1 MQVTCRER
9 MRAIVSVIESHKSH
23 LDTLTQSFS
32 GMSSS
37 NSRSS
42 SDTHN
47 YNMKMLEIKTKFD
60 HDITVV
66 TDKMRLLN
74 RYAQGID
81 LDRKETEQTDINDD
95 EKMSRRDKRVE
106 LDEMVKEIKRLMSK
120 VERAKNDIVNHYE
133 LMMSVEGH
141 TNSKKEKLRL
151 DLKSIDL
158 YRDKSIEMS
167 ANITGWV
174 RSNSSEFPLLIPY
187 IERITNQRDP

>member
-133 LMMSVEGH
+133 LMMLVEGH
-141 TNSKKEKLRL
+141 T
-151 DLKSIDL
+151 
-158 YRDKSIEMS
+158 
-167 ANITGWV
+167 
-174 RSNSSEFPLLIPY
+174 
-187 IERITNQRDP
+187 